1 MIVRA
6 LLKTKASMDVATAM
20 ADDGITAI
28 AQLLHHKRIGALVV
42 VDDERNIVG
51 IISERDI
58 ARGLALYG
66 QELHTLKVRDL
77 MTSAV
82 LVCTPD
88 DTLEK
93 LMEIMTNNRV
103 RHLPVVEEGK
113 LSGMISIG
121 DVVKERL
128 AEATMQIDSLRNYV
142 MAAR

>member
-6 LLKTKASMDVATAM
+6 LLKTKASMDVATAR

-66 QELHTLKVRDL
+66 KDLHNLKVRDL

-88 DTLEK
+88 DSLEK
-93 LMEIMTNNRV
+93 LMEMMTNNRV

>member
-6 LLKTKASMDVATAM
+6 LLKTKASMDVATAR

-66 QELHTLKVRDL
+66 LELHTLKVRDL

>member
-20 ADDGITAI
+20 ADDGITAT

-42 VDDERNIVG
+42 IDDQRNIVG

-66 QELHTLKVRDL
+66 KELHSLKVRDL

-103 RHLPVVEEGK
+103 RHLPVMEDGK

-128 AEATMQIDSLRNYV
+128 SEATMQIDSLRNYV